1 MQNYCKGYDKCMK
14 LGCESKGQSKCKKGG
29 GGSTR
34 WRWVYLN
41 PMGFEPT
48 QLDGQNK
55 KGVYIII
62 LPFLVS

>member
-1 MQNYCKGYDKCMK
+1 MK

-62 LPFLVS
+62 LLFLVS